1 MGWSPSLFLYLAAS
15 RRAASKAA
23 QKLEDGLKNGTEEN
37 GRTDERLGIHSAA
50 RPSGPLLWFH
60 TTSEGEAL
68 SVQELIRRMAEDRD
82 ELSFLITTT
91 TPAAAAIVARR
102 MPLRTQHQYVP
113 YDVVPFIERFLDHW
127 RPTVAI
133 WTDAEFRPAL
143 VTLTADRG
151 IPVFL
156 IDARLATKT
165 YQRWR
170 WVPGLAGTLLRRFEK
185 VLVAD
190 SQTATYLRRLG
201 LPKANIE
208 VTGVLEEGTAALACN
223 EAERDALARVLAARP
238 VWLSAFTDPSEESL
252 VSEAHRIAIRMSHR
266 LLLVLVPSNP
276 DEGEAIAA
284 RLEAEGWTVALR
296 SRNEEPEEDTH
307 IYVADTRGE
316 MGLWYRLAPITFM
329 GTSIASGGGRN
340 PFEPAALGSAI
351 LHGPN
356 VSSFTDSYSRLGKE
370 DATRLVRTAE
380 ELAHQIGE
388 LLSPDKAAA
397 MAHNAWM
404 VSSSGAEVTDRVMQL
419 LFDALDSRTAS

>member
-1 MGWSPSLFLYLAAS
+1 MGWTPSLSLYLAAS

-23 QKLEDGLKNGTEEN
+23 QNLEDGLKNGTEEA

-91 TPAAAAIVARR
+91 TPAAAAIVTRR
-102 MPLRTQHQYVP
+102 MPLRTLHQYVP
-113 YDVVPFIERFLDHW
+113 YDVVPFIDRFLDHW
-127 RPTVAI
+127 QPTVAI

-156 IDARLATKT
+156 IDARLATET
-165 YQRWR
+165 YHRWR
-170 WVPGLAGTLLRRFEK
+170 WFPGLAGTLLRRFEK

-201 LPKANIE
+201 LPKTNIE

-266 LLLVLVPSNP
+266 LLLVLAPSNP

-284 RLEAEGWTVALR
+284 RLEAEDWTVALR
-296 SRNEEPEEDTH
+296 SRNEEPEEDTQ

-356 VSSFTDSYSRLGKE
+356 VSSFAESYARLGKE
-370 DATRLVRTAE
+370 GATRLVRTAE
-380 ELAHQIGE
+380 DLALQIGE

-419 LFDALDSRTAS
+419 LFDALDNRETL